1 MITGFTNS
9 LAGKAAT
16 ESYFKREVS
25 SNFIIAEVSSLY
37 GVLNGEVT
45 IGVVSRLGEG
55 YKSVSLIKS
64 ENVAVLLERSK
75 LYLGSRC
82 GATGVGAAEGKG
94 EGMASLVPSV
104 TLIAVVMA
112 GSFGNAADPILAY
125 GAVVDVLAAL
135 GAASRLRVVNGLA
148 ERSFNSSLIC
158 TIILL
163 LIDLTIRC
171 CLNFD
176 AFPGKAFRKGVG
188 DGCRSIVCIPD
199 AYNDRKAANIAV
211 EHALAARGIAS
222 KREVAGRSNAFVIG
236 GIIVAVFVVVDLHAV
251 KGMHSLFAFN
261 NNGYRIAIL
270 RGIAIG
276 GSCGLIAAGNGG
288 AENLYLIFRN
298 VIYGVSTYSIA
309 LFALNNVVPS
319 FISRILSKGCLPIMA
334 GSLGGFG
341 LNLVANGAD
350 IYPCTIGS
358 AIAFNYVNVVYVSG
372 ICKSCL
378 SSLNRS
384 NLYYVGLVFSDF
396 GLGVRIYHLKNDR
409 LTALG
414 AVEHAVNIALN
425 TAVGNGV
432 TGDLDFG
439 IVNYA
444 VNLAV
449 IHGAIGLVNV
459 EGFGYGFN
467 YGNGLA
473 VNGAGVGFGTF
484 FLAGSFNRGY
494 GVVFKSSGFLF
505 AAYRAGLGNY
515 ENFLATIGAFLC
527 LVGPGVRGN
536 GKSYGY
542 NLTANGAVVNFVAGM
557 CAFFTSFL
565 RAASCCIGVNIVAVC
580 FQSSCSLRIRRIRI
594 GNGNNFCIC
603 GLGVVNANIDN
614 DYPAAVVAGEYR
626 IHAFGGAV
634 YNAVAVTGDL
644 HALGKGIGTAVRKNL
659 GGIDRFAV
667 ELMLAA
673 GKDAVE
679 FNGKAGLFVNIS
691 EVSIHICGAVYFI
704 FGYFVCIL
712 GKVFLGKLRKG
723 NVERSAATVA
733 ECSCTTIFL
742 LGRFLFQS
750 DLVNVVA
757 LRSKL
762 FEANEAA
769 AIFARIYGPAAF
781 ADGAILIS
789 YLEALFGIVMLVGCR
804 GDVGLNAALLA
815 AVYAS
820 INGVALAHAGRRN
833 NGGLVEVSTACY
845 VYDLCITAVFA
856 YAEYFAAH
864 IAGPVSN
871 MRKNSILHVC
881 VLARVIFTIAKRE
894 GFRLAVAVSNGD
906 GATIVADIEANDRYG
921 SFGAAANG
929 AEVFFGAIG
938 IVNDEFTVYYLHA
951 LNSPAGATSK
961 AESKSYSA
969 AYDAQQHKQLNKH

>member
-9 LAGKAAT
+9 LAGKAAA

-55 YKSVSLIKS
+55 YKGVSLIKS

-82 GATGVGAAEGKG
+82 GAAGVGAAEGKG
-94 EGMASLVPSV
+94 EGKASLVPSV
-104 TLIAVVMA
+104 TLIAVIMT
-112 GSFGNAADPILAY
+112 GSLGAAADPLVAY
-125 GAVVDVLAAL
+125 GAVIEIPTAL
-135 GAASRLRVVNGLA
+135 GAGSSFAVVYALAKAGSVAREYSFYSVTCAYIIPSKANTIGEFSSNGSRC
-148 ERSFNSSLIC
+148 SM
-158 TIILL
+158 
-163 LIDLTIRC
+163 
-171 CLNFD
+171 
-176 AFPGKAFRKGVG
+176 
-188 DGCRSIVCIPD
+188 CIPD
-199 AYNDRKAANIAV
+199 AYNDGKAANIAV

-222 KREVAGRSNAFVIG
+222 KREVAGRSDAFVLG
-236 GIIVAVFVVVDLHAV
+236 RIIEDCGVVIDQLAV

-261 NNGYRIAIL
+261 DNGYRIAL
-270 RGIAIG
+270 FRGIAIG
-276 GSCGLIAAGNGG
+276 GSCGLFAAGNGG
-288 AENLYLIFRN
+288 ADNLYLIFRN

-334 GSLGGFG
+334 GSLDGFF
-341 LNLVANGAD
+341 LKFAANGAVVNSCAVG
-350 IYPCTIGS
+350 IAGS
-358 AIAFNYVNVVYVSG
+358 VNNINLGLIFCSCSLCIRNRIFFYFNYLTIRAN
-372 ICKSCL
+372 
-378 SSLNRS
+378 
-384 NLYYVGLVFSDF
+384 
-396 GLGVRIYHLKNDR
+396 GLGVRISHLKNDG
-409 LTALG
+409 LVALG
-414 AVEHAVNIALN
+414 AVEYALNIAIFA
-425 TAVGNGV
+425 AVGNGV
-432 TGDLDFG
+432 TGDLDLG

-444 VNLAV
+444 PNLAV
-449 IHGAIGLVNV
+449 IHGTIGCMNV

-473 VNGAGVGFGTF
+473 VNGAGVGYRTF
-484 FLAGSFNRGY
+484 FLAGSFNPGY
-494 GVVFKSSGFLF
+494 GVVFKSSVFDF
-505 AAYRAGLGNY
+505 AANGAGLSNI
-515 ENFLATIGAFLC
+515 ENFLVALGAFLC
-527 LVGPGVRGN
+527 LIGPGVRGN

-712 GKVFLGKLRKG
+712 GKVFLGKHRKL

-769 AIFARIYGPAAF
+769 AIFARIYGPAAL

-789 YLEALFGIVMLVGCR
+789 YLEALFSIVMLAGCR

-833 NGGLVEVSTACY
+833 NGGLIEVSTGCY
-845 VYDLCITAVFA
+845 VYDLCIAAVFA

-938 IVNDEFTVYYLHA
+938 IINDEFTVYYLHA

>member
-82 GATGVGAAEGKG
+82 GAAGVGAAEGKG
-94 EGMASLVPSV
+94 EGKASLVPSV

-211 EHALAARGIAS
+211 EHALASRGIAS
-222 KREVAGRSNAFVIG
+222 KREVAGRSNAFVLG
-236 GIIVAVFVVVDLHAV
+236 RIIEDCGVVIDLVAV

-261 NNGYRIAIL
+261 DNGYRIAL
-270 RGIAIG
+270 FRGIAIG
-276 GSCGLIAAGNGG
+276 GSCGLFAAGNGG
-288 AENLYLIFRN
+288 ADNLYLIFRN
-298 VIYGVSTYSIA
+298 VIYGVTAYSIA
-309 LFALNNVVPS
+309 IFVYALNNIVPS
-319 FISRILSKGCLPIMA
+319 FICILSKGCLPIMA

-396 GLGVRIYHLKNDR
+396 GLGVRISHLKNDG
-409 LTALG
+409 LAALG
-414 AVEHAVNIALN
+414 AVEYALNIAIFA
-425 TAVGNGV
+425 AVGNGV
-432 TGDLDFG
+432 TGDLDLG

-444 VNLAV
+444 VNPAV

-527 LVGPGVRGN
+527 LIGPGVRGN

-580 FQSSCSLRIRRIRI
+580 FSIVFPISRSTGCSY
-594 GNGNNFCIC
+594 NGCIC

-614 DYPAAVVAGEYR
+614 DYPAAVVAGEYC
-626 IHAFGGAV
+626 IHAIGGAV

-733 ECSCTTIFL
+733 ECSCTTILL

-789 YLEALFGIVMLVGCR
+789 YLEALFSIVMLAGCR

-833 NGGLVEVSTACY
+833 NGGLIEVSTGCY
-845 VYDLCITAVFA
+845 VYDLCIAAVFA

-938 IVNDEFTVYYLHA
+938 IINDEFTVYYLHA